1 MNVKRITRY
10 IRATPISDNNVT
22 ADTRPHREIFY
33 MVTTRPNGESLRLLP
48 HLRTYQYRKQCV
60 SLEHQ

>member
-1 MNVKRITRY
+1 MKGITRY
-10 IRATPISDNNVT
+10 IRDMTISDNTVT

-33 MVTTRPNGESLRLLP
+33 TVATRPNGESLRLRP

-60 SLEHQ
+60 SLEHK

>member
-10 IRATPISDNNVT
+10 IRAMSISDNILT
-22 ADTRPHREIFY
+22 ADTRPGREIFY
-33 MVTTRPNGESLRLLP
+33 MVATRPNGESLCLLP

>member
-1 MNVKRITRY
+1 MNVKRITRH
-10 IRATPISDNNVT
+10 IRAMPISDNIVT
-22 ADTRPHREIFY
+22 ADTKPHREIY
-33 MVTTRPNGESLRLLP
+33 IVATRPNGESLHLLP